1 MTHSTDETTGYD
13 WRAEFPVNDECVYLN
28 HAAVAP
34 WPESARR
41 AVSEFA
47 TENVALGASQY
58 PQWLSVEQSLKRNI
72 EQLIDAPSGSVA
84 LVKNTSEALSFVAYG
99 LQWQAGDVVV
109 ISDQE
114 FPSNRIVWESL
125 ADKGV
130 KVIEV
135 SLPEHDPEAELL
147 AAIAQ
152 KPRLLSISAVQ
163 YATGLRLDIERLGQA
178 CRQHNVLFCIDAI
191 QAVGAQPF
199 SVVQNLCDFAMADG
213 HKWMLGPEGLGFFYV
228 RPEVIEQLSIMEY
241 GWHMV
246 ADAGNYTTREWQ
258 PAADARRFE
267 CGSPNML
274 GAYALNASTGL
285 LLKVGLPQVEYA
297 IAERIQYLRDGLAEL
312 GAQFVNPLLEQRP
325 SGILTFHFWQADS
338 AKMYQLLMRS
348 GVICANRGGG
358 IRFSPHF
365 HTPQETL
372 DEAIE
377 AVAEIHQVV
386 MASGSYR

>member
-1 MTHSTDETTGYD
+1 
-13 WRAEFPVNDECVYLN
+13 
-28 HAAVAP
+28 
-34 WPESARR
+34 
-41 AVSEFA
+41 
-47 TENVALGASQY
+47 
-58 PQWLSVEQSLKRNI
+58 
-72 EQLIDAPSGSVA
+72 
-84 LVKNTSEALSFVAYG
+84 
-99 LQWQAGDVVV
+99 
-109 ISDQE
+109 
-114 FPSNRIVWESL
+114 
-125 ADKGV
+125 
-130 KVIEV
+130 
-135 SLPEHDPEAELL
+135 
-147 AAIAQ
+147 
-152 KPRLLSISAVQ
+152 
-163 YATGLRLDIERLGQA
+163 
-178 CRQHNVLFCIDAI
+178 VLFCIDAI

-228 RPEVIEQLSIMEY
+228 RPEVMDQLSIMEY

-377 AVAEIHQVV
+377 AVDEIHQMV
-386 MASGSYR
+386 MTSGSYR